1 MQQVMRG
8 MQLAHSAGCKV
19 LLNPSPM
26 QPFDAAL
33 WPLIDTLVVNE
44 VEASTLAGQAV
55 TTAREAADAGTVLR
69 SRGVARVIVTLGASG
84 AVAIDAEGAR
94 HHTAPQVQVVDTT
107 AAGDT
112 FLGAVAVALASKST
126 LDDAVALGIRA
137 AALCVTRPG
146 AQPSIPT
153 RDEVLQSPAAA
164 AWTTL

>member
-44 VEASTLAGQAV
+44 VEASALAGQAV
-55 TTAREAADAGTVLR
+55 ATRALEAADAGTVLR
-69 SRGVARVIVTLGASG
+69 SRGVARVIVTLGSAG
-84 AVAIDAEGAR
+84 AVAIDADGAR

-112 FLGAVAVALASKST
+112 FLGALPWRWRRSHHSTTPWRWAS
-126 LDDAVALGIRA
+126 
-137 AALCVTRPG
+137 
-146 AQPSIPT
+146 AQPPC
-153 RDEVLQSPAAA
+153 V
-164 AWTTL
+164 